1 MIRIN
6 LLPIRQIKQRIRI
19 KNEVATFAA
28 LFCVLLIVLG
38 LVGYTQASKIEELT
52 KTKAQLVAE
61 KKKYQSVLKRIEK
74 IKHEQ
79 ALLKTK
85 FDVIKSLKANS
96 QLPVRILDEIANSTP
111 PNRLWLNSFTFK
123 SGTVNLSGIALDNE
137 TIAQYMDRL
146 AASPYFSGTELKN
159 SSLTVVANQK
169 LKSFSL
175 ILSIKKPNTANQ
187 AEAEL
192 ATKTKRK
199 KS

>member
-6 LLPIRQIKQRIRI
+6 LLPIRQIKQRIRT
-19 KNEVATFAA
+19 KNEVIAFAGF
-28 LFCVLLIVLG
+28 FCMLLAVLG
-38 LVGYTQASKIEELT
+38 LVGFSQASKIAELT
-52 KTKAQLVAE
+52 KTKAQLTAE
-61 KKKYQSVLKRIEK
+61 KKKYENVLKRIET

-79 ALLKTK
+79 ALLETK
-85 FDVIKSLKANS
+85 FEVIKNLKANS

-111 PNRLWLNSFTFK
+111 ANRMWLNSLVFK
-123 SGTVNLSGIALDNE
+123 DSTVNLTGIALDNE

-146 AASPYFSGTELKN
+146 TASPYFSGTELKN

-175 ILSIKKPNTANQ
+175 LISIKKPDAAKPTA
-187 AEAEL
+187 EEPKS
-192 ATKTKRK
+192 KTKRK